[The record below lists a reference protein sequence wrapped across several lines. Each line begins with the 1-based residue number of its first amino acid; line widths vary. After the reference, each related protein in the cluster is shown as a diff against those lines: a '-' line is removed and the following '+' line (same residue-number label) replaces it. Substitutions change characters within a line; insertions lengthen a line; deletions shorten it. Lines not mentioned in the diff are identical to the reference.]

1 MSSWNSRTSSW
12 PEDLIFDLIQIGHT
26 VGISCPDYMCLW
38 TTSRGRTKCLA
49 IWFIRLRFFMLLSA
63 FDIFFSYFINCSVTT
78 TSIIRWYVI
87 KIYLLLCI
95 VKYLYWI
102 IALFIILVFCQ
113 ILIFCHL
120 IISGELLWGHL
131 VTVRPLYHRLETL
144 DILRLIPEQPID
156 LINLKYLTIA
166 FGVIRRHPHIIL
178 LSTGWRYPSRCL
190 VEFPSLFHTKILL
203 EHSLIIICLLSLLEV
218 DSLIIWSTS
227 SVFIVQ
233 IPFRL
238 LLALTCQIV

>member
-1 MSSWNSRTSSW
+1 MS
-12 PEDLIFDLIQIGHT
+12 
-26 VGISCPDYMCLW
+26 CW

-63 FDIFFSYFINCSVTT
+63 FDIFFSYFINCSRIMTN
-78 TSIIRWYVI
+78 IRRWYVI

-120 IISGELLWGHL
+120 IISGEFLLVHAFRL
-131 VTVRPLYHRLETL
+131 RLLYHRLETL
-144 DILRLIPEQPID
+144 AIRRQIPEQPID

-166 FGVIRRHPHIIL
+166 FGVIRWHSHIIL

-203 EHSLIIICLLSLLEV
+203 EYSLIIICLLSLLEV

-227 SVFIVQ
+227 SVFIV
-233 IPFRL
+233 
-238 LLALTCQIV
+238 